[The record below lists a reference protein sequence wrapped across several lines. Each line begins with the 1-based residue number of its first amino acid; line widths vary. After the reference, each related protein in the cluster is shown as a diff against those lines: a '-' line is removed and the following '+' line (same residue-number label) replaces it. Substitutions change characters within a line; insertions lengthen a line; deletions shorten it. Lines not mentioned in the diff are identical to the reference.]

1 MCLLNLLPLSF
12 FPASDSCAL
21 MKFRQPSGHLWSLS
35 SIISWGL
42 RKNKVVLKC
51 NMHSLKSSL
60 DNSKGI
66 FCLSVID
73 ITWIFLACQL
83 ASFSCVLAFAALQG
97 VPLVVLFS
105 EITKKASFMCV
116 CYIIMLVRI
125 LKLKKLRTSPGPSF
139 GDCCAE
145 LSPEPQP
152 VLWCLHL
159 TLLSLLRSPL
169 SFPPFQLLS
178 LESPLSFPV

>member
-1 MCLLNLLPLSF
+1 MFLSF
-12 FPASDSCAL
+12 
-21 MKFRQPSGHLWSLS
+21 
-35 SIISWGL
+35 
-42 RKNKVVLKC
+42 
-51 NMHSLKSSL
+51 
-60 DNSKGI
+60 
-66 FCLSVID
+66 ID

-178 LESPLSFPV
+178 LESPLSFPVSFLLSPLCFSLSLPLCLYTCLLPQIDSA